1 MNQTSGLR
9 YSYTN
14 EDLRGII
21 LGLDFSPED
30 SVLAVAGSGD
40 QAFAFLEFT
49 RQVKAV
55 DIVPEQIELMRQKA
69 EALRIGDYDEFFK
82 VEATGSY
89 DGNLSGSH
97 SPEFSEFNRHRRR
110 MYFAEDDPQRLERVR
125 ANLDNLV
132 IAEPADILKVAQT
145 ESGFSKIYLSNV
157 LGYGDGISY
166 ANATEILG
174 NIARNLPIDGLIYV
188 ANHERI
194 SDRFKPSIVLRGGI
208 ENKIGNSMD
217 LYDMLDKDK
226 DLRESSFLPPELEVD
241 RALSKAARTYDKG
254 IWKPAVYR
262 RVEPKTPLTF

>member
-82 VEATGSY
+82 VEATG
-89 DGNLSGSH
+89 
-97 SPEFSEFNRHRRR
+97 
-110 MYFAEDDPQRLERVR
+110 
-125 ANLDNLV
+125 
-132 IAEPADILKVAQT
+132 
-145 ESGFSKIYLSNV
+145 FSKIYLSNV

-188 ANHERI
+188 ANRERI

-208 ENKIGNSMD
+208 ENKIEIG
-217 LYDMLDKDK
+217 
-226 DLRESSFLPPELEVD
+226 
-241 RALSKAARTYDKG
+241 RA
-254 IWKPAVYR
+254 
-262 RVEPKTPLTF
+262 